1 MIVSLGAA
9 SACLLFPERS
19 TEEETP
25 IARAASGSWTFE
37 LSPVGLCVCV
47 CVCVC
52 VNYLKTNLRSL
63 LITDFCNEF
72 WVYRVLICKEV
83 LPFGSRLGLGI
94 RKADSYGCIYR
105 VRRCVIGRIRKI
117 TDSSAPPTW
126 NCV

>member
-1 MIVSLGAA
+1 MELIGRIRRLRRVSRPRERFFGRGLC
-9 SACLLFPERS
+9 SFLFPTERS

-25 IARAASGSWTFE
+25 IARAVSRSCAFE

-47 CVCVC
+47 CLC

-83 LPFGSRLGLGI
+83 LPFGSR
-94 RKADSYGCIYR
+94 
-105 VRRCVIGRIRKI
+105 
-117 TDSSAPPTW
+117 
-126 NCV
+126 